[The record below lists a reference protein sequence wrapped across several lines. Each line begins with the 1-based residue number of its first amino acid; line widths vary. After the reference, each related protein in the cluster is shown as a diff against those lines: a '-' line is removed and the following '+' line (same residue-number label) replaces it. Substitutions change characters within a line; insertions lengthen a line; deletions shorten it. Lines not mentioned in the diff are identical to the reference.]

1 MTDDQR
7 DPAEAPV
14 QQPAEPSQ
22 EPPADPM
29 RSAPEE
35 ATPPRDEAPSPA
47 PSEAEAWV
55 VPPPPAPSGA
65 SIPAHAVPATPL
77 GEGTRCPRCG
87 TDNRPGIAFCRSCGQ
102 RLVAPGASAAVERP
116 APLDGT
122 QACPRCGTH
131 NRAGV
136 AFCQSCGAN
145 LRPADPGVLEAR
157 AAREAVP
164 GRAILGPVVL
174 LIGAAGLLTGWLLP
188 FAFGGASLWDRSFGA
203 PGGYGVAFWL
213 GYPAGPLTDAAYFG
227 LAAPVPVLL
236 VLLVA
241 LAVGGFARPS
251 PRALQRAGLAVS
263 LAWGLALAVL
273 FLLVELLGEPG
284 RDLVQVLRN
293 LSPGGIIF
301 LLAGLIVVIGSL
313 TRLWRA

>member
-1 MTDDQR
+1 MPDDER
-7 DPAEAPV
+7 DPADAAAEQPPDEARD
-14 QQPAEPSQ
+14 EP
-22 EPPADPM
+22 EDG
-29 RSAPEE
+29 APE
-35 ATPPRDEAPSPA
+35 ASPQA

-55 VPPPPAPSGA
+55 VPPPPAPA
-65 SIPAHAVPATPL
+65 SPDAMPAHAVPATPL

-102 RLVAPGASAAVERP
+102 RLMAPGAPAAVERP
-116 APLDGT
+116 TPPDGT

-136 AFCQSCGAN
+136 AFCQNCGAN
-145 LRPADPGVLEAR
+145 LRPADPGVIEAR
-157 AAREAVP
+157 AARS
-164 GRAILGPVVL
+164 GSYRAILGPVVL
-174 LIGAAGLLTGWLLP
+174 LIGAAGLLAAWLLP

-203 PGGYGVAFWL
+203 PGGYRLAFWL
-213 GYPAGPLTDAAYFG
+213 AYPSGPPTDAAYFG

-236 VLLVA
+236 LILVA
-241 LAVGGFARPS
+241 LAAAGFV
-251 PRALQRAGLAVS
+251 RAAPGRLQRLGLVIA
-263 LAWGLALAVL
+263 LAWGLGLVLL

-284 RDLVQVLRN
+284 RDLVQMLRT